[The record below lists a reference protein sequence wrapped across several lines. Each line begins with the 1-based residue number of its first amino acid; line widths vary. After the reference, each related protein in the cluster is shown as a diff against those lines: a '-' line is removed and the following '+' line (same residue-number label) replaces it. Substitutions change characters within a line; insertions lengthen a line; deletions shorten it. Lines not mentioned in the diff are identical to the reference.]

1 MGAASHFYLFGEF
14 RCHAAE
20 SHEPTLLAPRMQ
32 LLAAYL
38 LLHRGRPLLRKH
50 LAFQLWPDSS
60 EAQAQTNL
68 RNLLFQVRH
77 TFPSVEH
84 ILNTTKLSV
93 CWRDDDSSLYRLDV
107 AEHERLLAQAAQFQE
122 RGEAAQ
128 EIAALQQAV
137 ALYAGDLLTGWYE
150 DWVIAERERHR
161 QQHLGALARLALVLR
176 GAGRYD
182 DAVQYAQQLVELEP
196 LDEPAYAALMQL
208 HGLCGN
214 RAAALQ
220 LYQRLAANL
229 MRELGVTPGPRAQE
243 LYTRLAWPDAAPG
256 GQRPLRAAALV
267 GRERERCALLEA
279 WDRARAGLPN
289 VVVVDGDY
297 GVGKTRLLEEL
308 VSWLEGRPG
317 LVSATQCSPG
327 RQDLSFAALIAWLRR
342 PGFQGALRR
351 QSAATLGTIAQ
362 LLPELLEQCP
372 ALKQPQAPPC
382 PWQQHLS
389 DALARV
395 VLAAPRPVVLIAD
408 DIHWCDRASLV
419 WLDELL
425 RANPHA
431 QLLIVATVQSGELAD
446 QRLTDI
452 AIAELCTR
460 AESTRLALPAL
471 SLGETAALAAASLGW
486 PLAAGEAAE
495 LYRETEG
502 NPLFIVEQLSA
513 RYGPRGADPPPPGAP
528 VTPRLAA
535 ILGARLAHLTPL
547 ARSVAGLVAAFGRSV
562 CLADLQSVR
571 GDIGEE
577 RLSEGLDELWRR
589 RIVVETLPGI
599 YTFSHVK
606 LRGAA
611 YDSLSPM
618 LRQLYHRRIRARA
631 GHAFAEALQRA

>member
-1 MGAASHFYLFGEF
+1 MSAAPHFYLFGEF

-20 SHEPTLLAPRMQ
+20 SPEPPLLAPRMQ
-32 LLAAYL
+32 LLVAYL

-68 RNLLFQVRH
+68 RNLLFQLRH
-77 TFPSVEH
+77 SFPNVEH
-84 ILNTTKLSV
+84 ILRSTKQSV
-93 CWRDDDSSLYRLDV
+93 CWRDDDPALYSLDV

-128 EIAALQQAV
+128 EVAALQQAV
-137 ALYAGDLLTGWYE
+137 ALYSGDLLTGWYE

-176 GAGRYD
+176 GAGRFE

-196 LDEPAYAALMQL
+196 LDEPAHAALMQL

-243 LYTRLAWPDAAPG
+243 LYTRLTWPDAPPG
-256 GQRPLRAAALV
+256 GQRPLRGAALV
-267 GRERERCALLEA
+267 GRERERRALLEA
-279 WDRARAGLPN
+279 WDRARAGRPN
-289 VVVVDGDY
+289 IVVIDGDY

-308 VSWLEGRPG
+308 ESWLEGRPG
-317 LVSATQCSPG
+317 LVSATQCTPG
-327 RQDLSFAALIAWLRR
+327 RQDLSFAALIAWLRG
-342 PGFQGALRR
+342 PTFQAALRR
-351 QSAATLGTIAQ
+351 HSTATLGRIAR

-372 ALKQPQAPPC
+372 ALNQQQAQPR
-382 PWQQHLS
+382 PWQQHLN

-395 VLAAPRPVVLIAD
+395 ILAAPRPVVLIAD
-408 DIHWCDRASLV
+408 DMHWCDRASLV

-425 RANPHA
+425 RASPHA
-431 QLLIVATVQSGELAD
+431 PLLVVATVESGELAE
-446 QRLTDI
+446 QRVANI
-452 AIAELCTR
+452 AIAELC
-460 AESTRLALPAL
+460 AHVDSARLALPAL
-471 SLGETAALAAASLGW
+471 TLGETAALAAASLGW
-486 PLAAGEAAE
+486 HLAAAESAE

-502 NPLFIVEQLSA
+502 NPLFILEQLSA
-513 RYGPRGADPPPPGAP
+513 RYGPGGGDPAGPGTRL
-528 VTPRLAA
+528 TPRLAA

-547 ARSVAGLVAAFGRSV
+547 ARSVAGLVAAFGRPV

-571 GDIGEE
+571 GDLGEE
-577 RLSEGLDELWRR
+577 RLCEGLDELWRR
-589 RIVVETLPGI
+589 RIVVETVPAI
-599 YTFSHVK
+599 YAFSHVK
-606 LRGAA
+606 LREAA
-611 YDSLSPM
+611 YEALSPM
-618 LRQLYHRRIRARA
+618 LRQLYQRRIRARA
-631 GHAFAEALQRA
+631 GHAYAESLQSA